1 MTNVDSV
8 SALQSRQPSLPGL
21 LRAARATYG
30 RAIRTALEHAGFADI
45 PGNGLHVIAA
55 VARAEQA
62 MAHLI
67 TTLTMSKQATG
78 QLVDVLVARG
88 YVERVADPGDRRRLR
103 VQASARGRAAAAVIG
118 AAVATVDAELARRLP
133 ANVIEHARTML
144 LELARMRAEPSGS
157 TNEESV

>member
-1 MTNVDSV
+1 
-8 SALQSRQPSLPGL
+8 
-21 LRAARATYG
+21 
-30 RAIRTALEHAGFADI
+30 
-45 PGNGLHVIAA
+45 
-55 VARAEQA
+55 